1 MGVGILFI
9 VSGIESRL
17 EDVGHRCLNIP
28 IWVSVVCVH
37 VEQFVNQVMVAG
49 LESWGVSP
57 LALLLEVVEVGVFPE
72 VEAGGGRG
80 GCFERMEQFVVGL
93 LSHHYL

>member
-1 MGVGILFI
+1 
-9 VSGIESRL
+9 
-17 EDVGHRCLNIP
+17 
-28 IWVSVVCVH
+28 
-37 VEQFVNQVMVAG
+37 VEQFVNQVMIAG

-72 VEAGGGRG
+72 VEAGGGRR
-80 GCFERMEQFVVGL
+80 GCFVLMEQFVVGL